1 MFWFAMT
8 AAITFSRFRWSLR
21 SLRGLTTLL
30 LSLLLIACVGCG
42 DSKVPATPS
51 STPASTVASPSAE
64 TTASSLA
71 DIQHVLVERS
81 AIRESLLQGD
91 SEVTDLLGKPKK

>member
-1 MFWFAMT
+1 MLGFSQTT
-8 AAITFSRFRWSLR
+8 AIAFGRFRWSLR
-21 SLRGLTTLL
+21 SLQGLTAIL
-30 LSLLLIACVGCG
+30 LSSVLIACVSCG

-64 TTASSLA
+64 TKASSLA

-81 AIRESLLQGD
+81 ANRESLLQGD